1 MRTRTQEP
9 TEKLL
14 WKFFLDSLDS
24 KCNNKPMVFSLFLR
38 QNINDELDLTIA
50 SNYGIPIDPFENAK
64 KYAFINFVKYI
75 LIHTKNQHGISIDKK
90 DFTDIFELIKYDDSK
105 CRVLCYYELE
115 ENYYY
120 IIIAVKHYIK

>member
-50 SNYGIPIDPFENAK
+50 
-64 KYAFINFVKYI
+64 
-75 LIHTKNQHGISIDKK
+75 
-90 DFTDIFELIKYDDSK
+90 
-105 CRVLCYYELE
+105 
-115 ENYYY
+115 
-120 IIIAVKHYIK
+120 

>member
-50 SNYGIPIDPFENAK
+50 SNYGIPIDPLK
-64 KYAFINFVKYI
+64 MQ
-75 LIHTKNQHGISIDKK
+75 KNM
-90 DFTDIFELIKYDDSK
+90 L
-105 CRVLCYYELE
+105 L
-115 ENYYY
+115 
-120 IIIAVKHYIK
+120 